1 MSILNKNR
9 SGFSLI
15 ELMVVVVII
24 GIMAAIAAPNFLN
37 WLPNMRLKAA
47 ARDVFGAAM
56 LAKGEAVKRNKWCA
70 LSFNQSVGGANYVY
84 LVFVDA
90 NRNCELDGGETVIRQ
105 VSQLPKQVSFDIS
118 QGGGDGL
125 SFLNNDNGK
134 PTIVFRP
141 TSIPI
146 DNNGGLANGSAF
158 LQNVNGRKTAVVV
171 GQAGNISIQ

>member
-1 MSILNKNR
+1 MRILKKNR
-9 SGFSLI
+9 AGFTLI
-15 ELMVVVVII
+15 ELIVII
-24 GIMAAIAAPNFLN
+24 VIIVIMAAITVPNLLS

-47 ARDVFGAAM
+47 ARDMFGAAM
-56 LAKGEAVKRNKWCA
+56 LAKGEAAKQNKWCA

-84 LVFVDA
+84 LVFVDD
-90 NRNCELDGGETVIRQ
+90 NRNCELDTGEKILMQ
-105 VSQLPKQVSFDIS
+105 VSQLPKQVSLDTS

-125 SFLNNDNGK
+125 SFLNNSNGK

-141 TSIPI
+141 TSIPT

-158 LQNVNGRKTAVVV
+158 LQNINGKKMTVVV